1 MAQLKLMKS
10 NKVKYNTQMKIF
22 GASIIGMLLFS
33 CVDPDRPYSEEM
45 KHDELGV
52 QFMDDM
58 YPSRAYETYGENAN
72 FSNNMAS
79 RLPADGSIPRGYLPY
94 PYPNST
100 EGYEMAGDSLKNPI
114 PLTETVLSEGQ
125 ELYVKFCMHCHGE
138 TGNGDGLVVTHGNF
152 PPPPSYS
159 TGASSGGGDMKDLSE
174 GKMFHSITYG
184 RNLMGSH
191 ASQVTQ
197 EERWKIIH
205 YVQTL
210 QQPAGKEE
218 DLDNATQATNDTE
231 GNEN

>member
-1 MAQLKLMKS
+1 MKS
-10 NKVKYNTQMKIF
+10 NKVKYNIQLKVF
-22 GASIIGMLLFS
+22 GAGIIGMLLFS

-79 RLPADGSIPRGYLPY
+79 REPAEGSIPRGYLPY
-94 PYPNST
+94 PYPNT
-100 EGYEMAGDSLKNPI
+100 PEGYAMAGDSLKSPI
-114 PLTETVLSEGQ
+114 ILNEDPLKDFQVIVKGKD
-125 ELYVKFCMHCHGE
+125 LYGKFCVHCHGE

-159 TGASSGGGDMKDLSE
+159 TGASSGGGDMKDLPE

-191 ASQVTQ
+191 ASQLSH

-210 QQPAGKEE
+210 QRVGNQDDNLEE
-218 DLDNATQATNDTE
+218 GEEVNNGTE
-231 GNEN
+231 DNEN